1 MKATNRILTGL
12 LLLVPSVVFSQDVLQ
27 YKLKHLKLLAEDDRV
42 RVLKF
47 EPKKGDR
54 TPIHS
59 HPATVVYVIQGGRV
73 RVTLAD
79 GTVRESEFKSGD
91 TMIRP
96 PVTHSDEALDD
107 MEMVIVELKA
117 DGPSA
122 TATAF
127 DTANGELMA
136 LEKRFAE
143 AVLKGDTQALDRLVS
158 DDWVVYG
165 PDGKAISKAAF
176 LGVIKSGALT
186 HSAMDFDEA
195 RVRVNGDTAIV
206 TGRATTTG
214 AYQGQAFTT
223 RERATDVFVRQNG
236 QWKCVQTQLTTIAE
250 K

>member
-1 MKATNRILTGL
+1 MRATNRFLAGL
-12 LLLVPSVVFSQDVLQ
+12 LLLVPSVLFSQDVMQ

-47 EPKKGDR
+47 EPKKGDK
-54 TPIHS
+54 TPTHS
-59 HPATVVYVIQGGRV
+59 HPATVVYVIRGGRV

-107 MEMVIVELKA
+107 LEMVIVELKA
-117 DGPSA
+117 AGPSA
-122 TATAF
+122 TPS
-127 DTANGELMA
+127 DTVNAELMA

-143 AVLKGDTQALDRLVS
+143 VILKGDADALARLVS

-165 PDGKAISKAAF
+165 PDGKAIPKAAF

-223 RERATDVFVRQNG
+223 RERSTDIFVRQNG